1 MNRLI
6 RHAPVL
12 GVLLALAACS
22 SAPTHFYTLVPPA
35 AGTAD
40 VAASAPFLLDVM
52 PVGVPAQVDQPQM
65 VVRQGDGGV
74 ALLEGR
80 QWIAPLGDEIRSA
93 VAGELS
99 RVLAAQDVHGLPH
112 AGSKPVYRVKLD
124 VRRFDSVPGQYALV
138 EAAWSVRKDDGGPVL
153 GCTGSVR
160 EPVGAGYD
168 ELVRGHQQAL
178 VALADRIAGMVRRMH
193 DSGTASCPPPA

>member
-6 RHAPVL
+6 RSVPVL
-12 GVLLALAACS
+12 CALFALAACS

-35 AGTAD
+35 AATPGA
-40 VAASAPFLLDVM
+40 AASAPFLLDVM

-74 ALLEGR
+74 ALLEGE

-93 VAGELS
+93 VSGELS
-99 RVLAAQDVHGLPH
+99 RVLGAQDVHGLPH
-112 AGSKPVYRVKLD
+112 SGDKPVYHVKLD

-168 ELVRGHQQAL
+168 ELVRGHQRAL
-178 VALADRIAGMVRRMH
+178 GALADRIAGAMRGMAA
-193 DSGTASCPPPA
+193 SGAANCP

>member
-6 RHAPVL
+6 RHTPVL

-40 VAASAPFLLDVM
+40 AAASAPFLLDVM

-65 VVRQGDGGV
+65 VVRQGDGSV
-74 ALLEGR
+74 ALLEGE

-112 AGSKPVYRVKLD
+112 AGGKPVYRVKLD

-153 GCTGSVR
+153 GCTGSAR

-168 ELVRGHQQAL
+168 ELVRGHQRAL
-178 VALADRIAGMVRRMH
+178 AALADRIAAAVRRMH
-193 DSGTASCPPPA
+193 DTGTASCPPPA